1 MLPISHWAKHVSHC
15 SIEAPEFRP
24 TKTHAKQDAVSLLS
38 GQAPDIG
45 DIGEIAQIFPVDDD

>member
-1 MLPISHWAKHVSHC
+1 MLPINHWAKHVSHC
-15 SIEAPEFRP
+15 SSIEAPESQ
-24 TKTHAKQDAVSLLS
+24 KTALQDAVSLLS